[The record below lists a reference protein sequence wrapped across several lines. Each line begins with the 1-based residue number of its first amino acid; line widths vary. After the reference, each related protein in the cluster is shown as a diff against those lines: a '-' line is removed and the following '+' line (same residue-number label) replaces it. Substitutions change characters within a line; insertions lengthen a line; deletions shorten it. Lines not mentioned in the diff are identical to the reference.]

1 MLALIT
7 GRGGLPAAV
16 VNSVSLRPL
25 ICVLDGHTPKSLT
38 PDISFRIE
46 NLGTLISTLRNAGIT
61 ELCFCGAVDRPK
73 IDLSKV
79 DEATSPFLSILAGA
93 VARGEDS
100 SLRAIIGIFEKSGFK
115 VRGAHELAPDLLPPL
130 GVLTITPLPQQAH
143 SDVKLALTAITTN
156 TKLDLGQ
163 SCIIRDGSVLAVEDT
178 RGTDAMLEDVK
189 ISVEPTSAEPHD
201 PFFGMMDI
209 AGGCLENAADWLSGQ
224 VEEKNIIGGMLF
236 KTPKVNQDFRIDLPT
251 IGPDTVEK
259 AIEARLGGI
268 VISHGDVLVLDKNS
282 VIEKLNDAGMYLWVR

>member
-25 ICVLDGHTPKSLT
+25 ICVLDGHIPKSLT

-46 NLGTLISTLRNAGIT
+46 NLGTLITTLRNAGIT

-73 IDLSKV
+73 IDLSEV

-209 AGGCLENAADWLSGQ
+209 AGGYLENAADWLSGQ

>member
-25 ICVLDGHTPKSLT
+25 ICVLDGHIPKSLT

-46 NLGTLISTLRNAGIT
+46 NLGTLITTLRNAGIT

-73 IDLSKV
+73 IDLSEV

-201 PFFGMMDI
+201 PFFDMMDI
-209 AGGCLENAADWLSGQ
+209 AGGYLENAADWLSGQ

>member
-25 ICVLDGHTPKSLT
+25 ICVVDGHIPKSLT

-46 NLGTLISTLRNAGIT
+46 NLGTLITTLRNAGIT

-73 IDLSKV
+73 IDLSEV

-201 PFFGMMDI
+201 PFFDMMDI
-209 AGGCLENAADWLSGQ
+209 AGGYLENAADWLSGQ

>member
-7 GRGGLPAAV
+7 GRVGLPAAV

-25 ICVLDGHTPKSLT
+25 ICVLDGHIPKSLT

-46 NLGTLISTLRNAGIT
+46 NLGTLITTLRNAGIT

-73 IDLSKV
+73 IDLSEV

-201 PFFGMMDI
+201 PFFDMMDI
-209 AGGCLENAADWLSGQ
+209 AGGYLENAADWLSGQ

>member
-25 ICVLDGHTPKSLT
+25 ICVLDGHIPKSLT

-209 AGGCLENAADWLSGQ
+209 AGGYLENAADWLSGQ

>member
-25 ICVLDGHTPKSLT
+25 ICVLDGHIPKSLT

-46 NLGTLISTLRNAGIT
+46 NLGTLITTLRNAEIT

-73 IDLSKV
+73 IDLSEV

-209 AGGCLENAADWLSGQ
+209 AGGYLENAADWLSGQ

>member
-25 ICVLDGHTPKSLT
+25 ICVLDGHIPKSLT

-79 DEATSPFLSILAGA
+79 DEATSPFLRILAGA

-100 SLRAIIGIFEKSGFK
+100 SLRALIGIFEKSGFK

-209 AGGCLENAADWLSGQ
+209 AGGYLENAADWLSGQ

>member
-25 ICVLDGHTPKSLT
+25 ICVLDGHIPKSLT

-46 NLGTLISTLRNAGIT
+46 NLGTLIITLRNAGIT

-73 IDLSKV
+73 IDLSEV

-201 PFFGMMDI
+201 PFFDMMDI
-209 AGGCLENAADWLSGQ
+209 AGGYLENAADWLSGQ

-282 VIEKLNDAGMYLWVR
+282 VIEKLNDAGMYL

>member
-25 ICVLDGHTPKSLT
+25 ICVLDGHIPKSLT

-46 NLGTLISTLRNAGIT
+46 NLGTLITTLRNAGIT

-73 IDLSKV
+73 IDLSEV

-201 PFFGMMDI
+201 PFFDMMDI
-209 AGGCLENAADWLSGQ
+209 AGGYLENAADWLSGQ
-224 VEEKNIIGGMLF
+224 VEEKNTIGGMLF

>member
-1 MLALIT
+1 
-7 GRGGLPAAV
+7 
-16 VNSVSLRPL
+16 
-25 ICVLDGHTPKSLT
+25 VLDGHIPKSLT

-209 AGGCLENAADWLSGQ
+209 AGGYLENAADWLSGQ

>member
-25 ICVLDGHTPKSLT
+25 ICVLDGHIPKSLT

-209 AGGCLENAADWLSGQ
+209 AGGYLENAADWLSGQ

-268 VISHGDVLVLDKNS
+268 VISHGDVLVLEKNS